1 MSSLHFRRIVP
12 LVTLL
17 LTLLVTAC
25 SSGNGSSYTPRV
37 PGAVTVTV
45 VDGSNNPATPIAAA
59 HILVF
64 DTSTGNPVD
73 TLTSNSSGTAGGAY
87 FLDSVQ
93 LKVSAQGYTSSPVS
107 GVQPLPVVLTPGQIS
122 NVTITLYPL
131 DPALALGAVT
141 GTVFNQTNTPVAGAL
156 VVADNGTDSI
166 TTTSDSNGNY
176 ILYNVPAGQVDITA
190 WHSGYNFPTLSAI
203 TVADGQTVSN
213 QDIVATGNATGS
225 VSGHVSFTSISGS
238 TIDITMLDPNTRE
251 IVPGLRAYTDGG
263 GNYTIN
269 NVPNGTFEMIA
280 SLQNDGYVLDPD
292 TSVTQGVPVVTVN
305 NNAIT
310 KDFKVTG
317 AIEVDTPAPILNYV
331 VPVLSA
337 NPTFAWHQAS
347 SYSNLDYYIVEVVDE
362 SGSTICGGIDP
373 TTLTGPVM
381 IAKQDPISII
391 YSDYCSATLEPG
403 RFYQLRIY
411 ARKPDSTTPSGY
423 KLISA
428 TETLDGIFKVATP

>member
-1 MSSLHFRRIVP
+1 MPILAVLIA
-12 LVTLL
+12 LL
-17 LTLLVTAC
+17 ATAC
-25 SSGNGSSYTPRV
+25 SSGSGSSYTPRV
-37 PGAVTVTV
+37 PGAITITV
-45 VDGSNNPATPIAAA
+45 VDGSNSPATPIAAA
-59 HILVF
+59 HILVI

-73 TLTSNSSGTAGGAY
+73 TLTSNSSGTAGGSY
-87 FLDSVQ
+87 ILDSVQ
-93 LKVSAQGYTSSPVS
+93 LKVNAQGYTSSPVS
-107 GVQPLPVVLTPGQIS
+107 GVQPLPVTLTPGQTS

-141 GTVFNQTNTPVAGAL
+141 GTVFNQANTPVVGAL
-156 VVADNGTDSI
+156 VVADNGTDAI
-166 TTTSDSNGNY
+166 ATNSDSNGNY

-190 WHSGYNFPTLSAI
+190 WKSGYNFPTLAAI
-203 TVADGQTVSN
+203 TITDGQITADQN
-213 QDIVATGNATGS
+213 IIATGTASGS
-225 VSGHVSFTSISGS
+225 VSGHVSFTSISGNI
-238 TIDITMLDPNTRE
+238 IDITMLEPGTRE
-251 IVPGLRAYTDGG
+251 VLPGLRAYTDGS

-280 SLQNDGYVLDPD
+280 SLENDGYVLDPD

-317 AIEVDTPAPILNYV
+317 GIELDTPATPVNYV

-337 NPTFAWHQAS
+337 TPTFAWHQAS
-347 SYSNLDYYIVEVVDE
+347 SYSNVDYYIVEVVDE
-362 SGSTICGGIDP
+362 SGATVWGGIDP
-373 TTLTGPVM
+373 ATMTGPVM
-381 IAKQDPISII
+381 IAKQDPITI
-391 YSDYCSATLEPG
+391 DYNFDGSASLPTLEAG

-428 TETLDGIFKVATP
+428 TETLDGVFRVATP